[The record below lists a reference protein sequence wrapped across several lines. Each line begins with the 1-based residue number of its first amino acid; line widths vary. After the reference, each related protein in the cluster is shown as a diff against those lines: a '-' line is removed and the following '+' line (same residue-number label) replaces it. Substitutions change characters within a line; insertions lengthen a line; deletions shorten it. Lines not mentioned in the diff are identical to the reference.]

1 VSHLGRRTAI
11 RPADFAWSA
20 AVQQI
25 REGQSVRG
33 SLPFGSTQPRE
44 KRRPIL
50 VVDDDPAIRTTI
62 ADILG
67 LEGYEVE
74 TAANG
79 LEALNSVTDHLP
91 AVVVLDM
98 RMPIMDGWTFAREL
112 QTRGIKLPIV
122 VITAA
127 QNARTWAQEI
137 GADAYLAKPFE
148 LNDLLDAVER
158 LQQRPPA
165 GAMNR

>member
-1 VSHLGRRTAI
+1 MVQKISEGPLGVDALPYGSA
-11 RPADFAWSA
+11 RP
-20 AVQQI
+20 
-25 REGQSVRG
+25 RG
-33 SLPFGSTQPRE
+33 A
-44 KRRPIL
+44 RRPIL

-79 LEALNSVTDHLP
+79 LEALNSVSDHLP
-91 AVVVLDM
+91 AVIVLDM

-112 QTRGIKLPIV
+112 QTRGIKLPII

-148 LNDLLDAVER
+148 LTDLLEAVER
-158 LQQRPPA
+158 LERRPPTSVTSP
-165 GAMNR
+165 

>member
-1 VSHLGRRTAI
+1 L
-11 RPADFAWSA
+11 
-20 AVQQI
+20 QQI
-25 REGQSVRG
+25 TQTRTVGG
-33 SLPFGSTQPRE
+33 TLPFASPGGHRE
-44 KRRPIL
+44 RRPIL

-79 LEALNSVTDHLP
+79 LEALKSVTDHLP

-112 QTRGIKLPIV
+112 QTRGIKLPII

-137 GADAYLAKPFE
+137 GADAFLAKPFE
-148 LNDLLDAVER
+148 LTDLLEAVER
-158 LQQRPPA
+158 LEQRPPSS
-165 GAMNR
+165 AMSG

>member
-1 VSHLGRRTAI
+1 M
-11 RPADFAWSA
+11 PADCAWSA
-20 AVQQI
+20 LLQNVS
-25 REGQSVRG
+25 EGRNDVASV
-33 SLPFGSTQPRE
+33 PFAATRAPGA
-44 KRRPIL
+44 RRPIL

-79 LEALNSVTDHLP
+79 LEALNAVTDHLP

-112 QTRGIKLPIV
+112 QTRGIKLPII

-137 GADAYLAKPFE
+137 GADAFLAKPFE
-148 LNDLLDAVER
+148 LTDLLEAVER
-158 LQQRPPA
+158 LGRQPPS
-165 GAMNR
+165 GLTSP